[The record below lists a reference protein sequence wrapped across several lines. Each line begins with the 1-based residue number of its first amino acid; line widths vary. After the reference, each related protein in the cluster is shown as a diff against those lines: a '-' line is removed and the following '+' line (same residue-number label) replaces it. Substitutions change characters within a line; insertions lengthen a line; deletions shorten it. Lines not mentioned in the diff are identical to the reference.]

1 LQGFQNEVKQ
11 FHSLLGGVDKES
23 ETQGLSLLL
32 SKKDAD
38 ISLQGNNEKSV
49 NTKNQP
55 LTFIN
60 EKSEGCSPLAQLLEI
75 PRKTTGQ
82 SCSAL
87 SKSPLSQL
95 TERQQDNPSKESF
108 SLSPLARISSE
119 KQSLTGVQQNRG
131 SKLSLLSNAE
141 PATKN
146 ETEELKSSRSLIEQ
160 SRVVNDS
167 SLPPLLSTLNIQDT
181 SKSPL
186 SLLLGEKHVSGNMK
200 QLSTKMDDHS
210 TSLVNIP
217 NAERPGSSP
226 LSLLLKDKKK
236 SLVTKD
242 KISTDGSLQKVPPI
256 VHIPRNDA
264 GSSPLSKL
272 LKTRQSPKTV
282 SYDTKD
288 GLDRNSKFSVDK
300 GHSSSKTMGA
310 SFKHPSQDHQTSSDV
325 NKGID
330 LSALLMRTKSEKK
343 PPAKLPK
350 RTDLFPPD
358 ENPRVLSKVDDSAL
372 MVQPMEVD
380 QNFGACDPDLELLH
394 PPSSFACTLFVYYK
408 KPGFEWK
415 PTLKESYQN
424 DVGIV
429 PFDFNKPLHDNVTK
443 SKQKKSAIKRKKT

>member
-1 LQGFQNEVKQ
+1 MQGFQNEVKQ

-23 ETQGLSLLL
+23 EAQGLSLLL

-49 NTKNQP
+49 KNKHTKNQP

-60 EKSEGCSPLAQLLEI
+60 EKSEGCSPLAQLLET
-75 PRKTTGQ
+75 RK
-82 SCSAL
+82 SERRRIEDN
-87 SKSPLSQL
+87 L
-95 TERQQDNPSKESF
+95 TERRQGNPSKESF

-119 KQSLTGVQQNRG
+119 KQSLTDVQQNRG

-141 PATKN
+141 PATTN

-160 SRVVNDS
+160 SRVGNDS

-226 LSLLLKDKKK
+226 LSQLLKDTKK

-242 KISTDGSLQKVPPI
+242 KISTGESLQKVPTI

-272 LKTRQSPKTV
+272 LKTRKSPKSV

-288 GLDRNSKFSVDK
+288 GLDRNSKFGVDK

-310 SFKHPSQDHQTSSDV
+310 SFKQASQDHHSSSDV

-330 LSALLMRTKSEKK
+330 LSTLLMRTKSEKK
-343 PPAKLPK
+343 PPANLPR

-358 ENPRVLSKVDDSAL
+358 ENPRVLSKVDDSVL

-443 SKQKKSAIKRKKT
+443 SKQKKSASLVRSKIAVSK